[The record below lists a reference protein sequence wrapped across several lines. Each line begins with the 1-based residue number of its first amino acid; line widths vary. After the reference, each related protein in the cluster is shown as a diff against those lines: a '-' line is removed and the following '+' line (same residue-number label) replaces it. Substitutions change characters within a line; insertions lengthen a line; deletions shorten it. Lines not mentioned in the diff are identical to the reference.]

1 MKLITRITC
10 LILSLLIF
18 TQCKS
23 QQLSVIELQCEYL
36 ENPLG
41 IDDPAPRFTWHFEGK
56 WDDAAIISFQIVMD
70 TDNKK
75 LKSLASVSWN
85 SGKLING
92 RQLVAYDGEILKP
105 FTRYFWQVLAF
116 DQYGKQIAVSP
127 VAHFETGMM
136 NPSNWRGKWVSDG
149 ELVNY
154 RPASYFRKE
163 FISEKKIKK
172 ARAYI
177 TAAGL
182 YELSI
187 NGEKVSDEM
196 LNPMYTRFDKRN
208 LYSTFDITS
217 LLKNGDNVVGVELG
231 NGWFNHQST
240 AVWFFDKAAWRNRP
254 AFLVNI
260 IINYEDGTSE
270 TIVTDASWKRTES
283 PIIFNSIYTAEHKDA
298 RLEIPGWNTI
308 VVEDNEWENAVE
320 TNAPSPAVVS
330 QQLRPIRV
338 SSVLK
343 PVKMHKLSDSAYVF
357 TFSRNIAGIIDLKV
371 KGEKGT
377 VLRIAHAE
385 LLDKNG
391 QPDMS
396 NIDYHFRPTDDSD
409 PFQTDIFILSGKD
422 DHFSPKFNYKGFQ
435 YVGISSSEP
444 IELTADNIRALEL
457 HSDVPEKG
465 FISSS
470 NPTLNKIWE
479 ATNSSYLANLFG
491 YPTDCPQREKN
502 GWTGDAHI
510 AIETALYNFDVITIY
525 EKWMNDFKDE
535 QRPNGVL
542 PCIIPTSVWGYDW
555 ANGVDWTSAVAII
568 PWEVY
573 LFYGDDRLLRNMYNN
588 IKSYVDY
595 IISISPNKLT
605 DWGLGDWIPVK
616 SKSNKKLTSSLYYY
630 ADVVTLSKA
639 ASLFGKEQDALY
651 YTQLAGEIKTAIN
664 ESFLDRTTGIYCSGT
679 QTELATSLYWGVVPE
694 ELKAKVAKNLYDKVA
709 ANDFHL
715 DVGLL
720 GTKAL
725 LNALSE
731 NGYAEAAY
739 RVATQETYPSWGYWI
754 KNGATTLYEN
764 WKVDVTKDASRNHI
778 MFGEIG
784 AWMYKG
790 IGGLFPDEQ
799 HPGFKHVVLKPHFI
813 DSLDHFEMKH
823 RSPYGWINSRWK
835 RKADKIIY
843 ELHIPVNS
851 TATLYLP
858 TNNDIS
864 SPLNLNAGNHTIAF
878 TISKNN

>member
-1 MKLITRITC
+1 MKFFFRITYYM
-10 LILSLLIF
+10 LLLLIF
-18 TQCKS
+18 TSCKN
-23 QQLSVIELQCEYL
+23 QQLSVVGMQCEYL
-36 ENPLG
+36 ESPIG
-41 IDDPAPRFTWHFEGK
+41 IDEPAPRFTWQLKGK
-56 WDDAAIISFQIVMD
+56 WEDTTAIRFQLLMD
-70 TDNKK
+70 TNKSTLKKGDKVFWTSGILQDN
-75 LKSLASVSWN
+75 
-85 SGKLING
+85 
-92 RQLVAYDGEILKP
+92 RQLLAYDSGMLKP
-105 FTRYFWQVLAF
+105 FARYYWQVQVF
-116 DQYGKQIAVSP
+116 GQSGKQIAVSP

-136 NPSNWRGKWVSDG
+136 QVSNWNGKWISDG
-149 ELVNY
+149 ESVNH

-163 FISEKKIKK
+163 FKLKKKIKT
-172 ARAYI
+172 ACAYI
-177 TAAGL
+177 TAGGL

-208 LYSTFDITS
+208 LYSTFDIS
-217 LLKNGDNVVGVELG
+217 SFLKNGQNVVGVELG
-231 NGWFNHQST
+231 NGWYNHQST

-260 IINYEDGTSE
+260 RLNYVDGTSE
-270 TIVTDASWKRTES
+270 IIATDASWKRIES
-283 PIIFNSIYTAEHKDA
+283 PVVFNSIYTAEHYDA
-298 RLEIPGWNTI
+298 CLEIPGWNTSKL
-308 VVEDNEWENAVE
+308 DDSDWNNAVE
-320 TNAPSPAVVS
+320 TQAPSPAVVS

-338 SSVLK
+338 TSVLK
-343 PVKMHKLSDSAYVF
+343 PVEMHKINDSAYVF
-357 TFSRNIAGIIDLKV
+357 TFPRNIAGIIDLKL
-371 KGEKGT
+371 KGKKGT

-385 LLDKNG
+385 LLDEKG
-391 QPDMS
+391 WPDMS
-396 NIDYHFRPTDDSD
+396 NIDYHFRPTDETD
-409 PFQTDIFILSGKD
+409 PFQTDIFILSGRD

-444 IELTADNIRALEL
+444 IELTAENIRALEL
-457 HSDVPEKG
+457 HSDVPQIG

-470 NPTLNKIWE
+470 NPTLDKIWE

-510 AIETALYNFDVITIY
+510 AIETALYNFDALTIY

-573 LFYGDDRLLRNMYNN
+573 RFYGDDRLLRRMYDN

-595 IISISPNKLT
+595 ITSISPEKIT

-616 SKSNKKLTSSLYYY
+616 SESNIKLTSSLYYY
-630 ADVVTLSKA
+630 TDVLILSKA
-639 ASLFGKEQDALY
+639 ASLLGKEKDALY
-651 YTQLAGEIKTAIN
+651 YTQLAREIKSAIN
-664 ESFLDRTTGIYCSGT
+664 ENFLNRSTGIYCSGT
-679 QTELATSLYWGVVPE
+679 QTELATPLYWGVVPE
-694 ELKAKVAKNLYDKVA
+694 ELKARVAKNLYDKVA
-709 ANDFHL
+709 ENNFYL

-754 KNGATTLYEN
+754 KNGATTLFEN

-799 HPGFKHVVLKPHFI
+799 YPGFKHFVLKPHFI
-813 DSLDHFEMKH
+813 DSLDFFEMKH
-823 RSPYGWINSRWK
+823 RSPYGWISSKWK
-835 RKADKIIY
+835 RKSDKIIY
-843 ELHIPVNS
+843 ELHIPVNT

-858 TNNDIS
+858 TNKEIS
-864 SPLNLNAGNHTIAF
+864 SPLNLRAGNHKIEF